1 MRTIPVLL
9 AVLALASAGAA
20 SAQEFRLKEVAA
32 ATAVAPAEIA
42 PRTIIFSDHKGDELA
57 DPGTGLVRFEDWERA
72 RPLQKQ
78 LLALHPAY
86 VEPTVSVT
94 LNGVTKPYKKKL
106 HMYVAEAR
114 FVLPKAAASIDLRRY
129 ASLPFLQKVD
139 PSIRHRALAAA
150 DAMPQKEPEAA
161 YNRHPDRRWCEAPG
175 AVCIDSHYDLE
186 GKLPM
191 GIKLANKLEEGG
203 RS

>member
-1 MRTIPVLL
+1 M
-9 AVLALASAGAA
+9 
-20 SAQEFRLKEVAA
+20 
-32 ATAVAPAEIA
+32 TAVAPAEIA

-78 LLALHPAY
+78 LLALHPGY

-114 FVLPKAAASIDLRRY
+114 FVAAEARRPRSTFAATRRCRSCRRSI
-129 ASLPFLQKVD
+129 

-150 DAMPQKEPEAA
+150 DAMPHKEPEAA

-175 AVCIDSHYDLE
+175 AGLHR
-186 GKLPM
+186 
-191 GIKLANKLEEGG
+191 LALRPRRQAADGHQARQQARG

>member
-1 MRTIPVLL
+1 MPRAIRATATAPMATAPASGATSVRAAAPTRRRRGGATIPACSSSSSSRAGASRRRRRGGTTRTRASGARGGSTPIIPGATRSTEMRTIPAFL

-32 ATAVAPAEIA
+32 VTAVAPAEIP

-86 VEPTVSVT
+86 VEPTVNVT

-114 FVLPKAAASIDLRRY
+114 F
-129 ASLPFLQKVD
+129 
-139 PSIRHRALAAA
+139 
-150 DAMPQKEPEAA
+150 
-161 YNRHPDRRWCEAPG
+161 
-175 AVCIDSHYDLE
+175 
-186 GKLPM
+186 
-191 GIKLANKLEEGG
+191 
-203 RS
+203 